1 MCWKLISRKVQTAIW
16 VKEDD
21 EACLRKN
28 AELELITICDAE
40 DVSKASWK
48 VPLRD
53 CVDISG
59 NIQQKPSSIAER
71 LSAYPTS
78 LRKIGTFLL
87 FNSS

>member
-1 MCWKLISRKVQTAIW
+1 MCWRLISRKVQTAIW

-28 AELELITICDAE
+28 AELELITICDE
-40 DVSKASWK
+40 KDVSKASWK

-53 CVDISG
+53 CVDISESV
-59 NIQQKPSSIAER
+59 QQKPSSLAER
-71 LSAYPTS
+71 LSAYPTT

-87 FNSS
+87 FSSL